1 MKKTKFLAMLLAL
14 AMLLSLTACGLG
26 SAPAAT
32 TPEQPSTETEATA
45 APETSE
51 SEDPYANVE
60 SKIIRFASNDTTAN
74 WNESGYSNTEADKFL
89 VEEIYKRTEG
99 RYKIEVYPDGQLA
112 SSTSEQVAG
121 LRNGDFE
128 IATVANG
135 SFGSMS
141 TAFAE
146 LNVPFFLPSL
156 DAARQLIDSDIGAAM
171 IERAEADTGLHVM
184 YVKDQSF
191 RQVTTSGKEVVA
203 PADFKGLKIRTQSD
217 PIQMAAFEA
226 LGCAVT
232 SIPFSELYTSL
243 QQKVIDAEEN
253 PWATIYSK
261 QFYEVQK
268 YAVQTNHIFTCVIML
283 MSPDFWNSLTPEDQQ
298 IFNEVFREAQLYNRE
313 IVDKGETFYKDA
325 CRDAGVTVYEPTEEE
340 LAAIKAVMVDAVY
353 DDCREAMGQER
364 WDALNAFIE
373 SVA

>member
-1 MKKTKFLAMLLAL
+1 
-14 AMLLSLTACGLG
+14 
-26 SAPAAT
+26 
-32 TPEQPSTETEATA
+32 
-45 APETSE
+45 
-51 SEDPYANVE
+51 
-60 SKIIRFASNDTTAN
+60 
-74 WNESGYSNTEADKFL
+74 
-89 VEEIYKRTEG
+89 
-99 RYKIEVYPDGQLA
+99 
-112 SSTSEQVAG
+112 
-121 LRNGDFE
+121 
-128 IATVANG
+128 
-135 SFGSMS
+135 
-141 TAFAE
+141 
-146 LNVPFFLPSL
+146 
-156 DAARQLIDSDIGAAM
+156 M

-232 SIPFSELYTSL
+232 SIPFSELYTAL

-313 IVDKGETFYKDA
+313 IVDKGETST
-325 CRDAGVTVYEPTEEE
+325 RMP
-340 LAAIKAVMVDAVY
+340 AAMPA
-353 DDCREAMGQER
+353 
-364 WDALNAFIE
+364 
-373 SVA
+373 